1 MFLIGDELE
10 LAHLC
15 FENPTSTFESRRVVR
30 KGGPRPL
37 SRTLEDKIALARDKP
52 CTLFN

>member
-1 MFLIGDELE
+1 MFLISDELE

-30 KGGPRPL
+30 KGGPEA
-37 SRTLEDKIALARDKP
+37 TLQDFGGLR
-52 CTLFN
+52 